1 MLYIVDGS
9 EPGMLTCTAV
19 CQNIDHAYFSDQ
31 NGFDIHDINID
42 SIQSVLSGSSS
53 SHNGENCTYSINIS
67 WTMNEQIRNALNSI
81 HCNIVYG
88 DGNGR
93 VSVCRTGNISVIFTD
108 IGNQGIPKLLLWVNM
123 QGPGMQIIAG

>member
-9 EPGMLTCTAV
+9 EPGMLTCTAT
-19 CQNIDHAYFSDQ
+19 CQNIELAYFSDQ
-31 NGFDIHDINID
+31 NGFDIHENYSTLQPI
-42 SIQSVLSGSSS
+42 LSNPSFSS
-53 SHNGENCTYSINIS
+53 NGENCTYSINIS
-67 WTMNEQIRNALNSI
+67 WTMNEQIRSALTSI

-123 QGPGMQIIAG
+123 